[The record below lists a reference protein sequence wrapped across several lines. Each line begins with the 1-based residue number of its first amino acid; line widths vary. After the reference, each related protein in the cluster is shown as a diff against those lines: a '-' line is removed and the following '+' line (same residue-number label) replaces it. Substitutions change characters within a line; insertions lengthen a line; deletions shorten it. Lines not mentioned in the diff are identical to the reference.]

1 MNVVMKNPRTG
12 ELKAVKVGFS
22 WILFLFSSVFGLPLF
37 LRKLYMLGG
46 FMAGWRVLAILVSL
60 LPIDPAMR
68 DALTMTIF
76 VGDIGLMIWL
86 GLKGNELTAKNL
98 LDHGWIFAKPESLEA
113 QYAMSR
119 WKIEL
124 PAAQAPQPAA
134 SL

>member
-1 MNVVMKNPRTG
+1 MKNPRTG

-60 LPIDPAMR
+60 LPIAPAMR

-76 VGDIGLMIWL
+76 AGDIGLMIWL

-113 QYAMSR
+113 QYASSR
-119 WKIEL
+119 WGIEL
-124 PAAQAPQPAA
+124 PATPVQQPAGV
-134 SL
+134 